1 MNRAVEY
8 YVVAGVLFVGFLA
21 LGELVIRK
29 PALRVDSS
37 ALFHAHATPLAR
49 FFSMSGRWPFI
60 VGGFV
65 VATMIFAQLHRGIL
79 IPVLLS
85 LSQLVTQAMSELFK
99 AHYRRVRPEY
109 WIVGL
114 DPGKSYPSGHAVTAI
129 VFFCGW
135 ASVVAF
141 SVLAPG
147 PKFALIALLVVW
159 AIGVDWSR
167 LALGAHYLTDI
178 AGGTLF
184 GSAWLC
190 AVLGALHQFA
200 LIRHTP

>member
-1 MNRAVEY
+1 MSRATEY
-8 YVVAGVLFVGFLA
+8 YIVASLLFFAFVA
-21 LGELVIRK
+21 LGEIVTRW
-29 PALRVDSS
+29 PALRVDS
-37 ALFHAHATPLAR
+37 AAIFHSHATPFAR
-49 FFSMSGRWPFI
+49 LLTLSGRWVFI
-60 VGGFV
+60 TSSLVL
-65 VATMIFAQLHRGIL
+65 ATIIFAMLHRGIL

-85 LSQLVTQAMSELFK
+85 LSQLLTQGLTELFK

-109 WIVGL
+109 WVIGL
-114 DPGKSYPSGHAVTAI
+114 DVGKSYPSGHAVTAI

-135 ASVVAF
+135 ATVVAF

-147 PKFALIALLVVW
+147 PKFALIGLLVAW
-159 AIGVDWSR
+159 AIAVDWSR

-190 AVLGALHQFA
+190 AVLGAVHQFA